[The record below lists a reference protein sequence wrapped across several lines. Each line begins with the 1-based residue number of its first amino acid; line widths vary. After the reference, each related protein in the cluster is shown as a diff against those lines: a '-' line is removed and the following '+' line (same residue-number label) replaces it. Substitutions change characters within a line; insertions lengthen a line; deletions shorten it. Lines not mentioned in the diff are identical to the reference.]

1 MVHPVAVRIR
11 KYLTVE
17 PVIFMYMTA
26 SFLSGSVTQQLMYNK
41 VCLRA
46 FNDTELCANISAYH
60 TEEKFVQTE
69 TAQWIVYM
77 NIANVVPSVLVLL
90 LLGSWTDKAGRKSAM
105 MMPFVGAVISG
116 GNLIIQSMYMYSVVP
131 YLFIGT
137 VVSSLCGGYGCVIMT
152 TYSYVTDITVGSS
165 RTWRIGILDA
175 MSSLGAA
182 VGGAV
187 SGVIVDKAGY
197 MPVFAI
203 AVALNASMI
212 LYILLWLKESVQ
224 TNEGHVQESGHQPLK
239 RKASGLLNI
248 ENVKSWGRVI
258 VRSREGNGRLH
269 VILLLVAF
277 TVTIGSLSGDE
288 DLGFLFIKHQ
298 LGSSWTSTLFGL
310 YIAVKGITFSIG
322 LVVIL
327 PFVSRVLCDTKV
339 GQTGALSKVAAHV
352 LLAFVSTVW
361 MLFLVPVL
369 AILSGFVAVTI
380 RSLCSKTVADG
391 ERGAMFSVMSVI
403 EVTCPLLAS
412 LLFNKLYTATLS
424 SFPGYCF
431 ILLAGLLLVP
441 IILLQWMEDTR
452 EEMRQ
457 LVPHKEPSNP
467 EETQPLLTAESDGSR
482 SCPNVKNQTQKNC

>member
-1 MVHPVAVRIR
+1 
-11 KYLTVE
+11 
-17 PVIFMYMTA
+17 
-26 SFLSGSVTQQLMYNK
+26 
-41 VCLRA
+41 
-46 FNDTELCANISAYH
+46 
-60 TEEKFVQTE
+60 VQTE

-77 NIANVVPSVLVLL
+77 NIAGVLPSVLMLL

-105 MMPFVGAVISG
+105 TMPFVGAVISG
-116 GNLIIQSMYMYSVVP
+116 SNLIIQSMYMYSAVP

-182 VGGAV
+182 LGGA
-187 SGVIVDKAGY
+187 
-197 MPVFAI
+197 
-203 AVALNASMI
+203 
-212 LYILLWLKESVQ
+212 
-224 TNEGHVQESGHQPLK
+224 
-239 RKASGLLNI
+239 
-248 ENVKSWGRVI
+248 
-258 VRSREGNGRLH
+258 
-269 VILLLVAF
+269 
-277 TVTIGSLSGDE
+277 LSG
-288 DLGFLFIKHQ
+288 
-298 LGSSWTSTLFGL
+298 
-310 YIAVKGITFSIG
+310 SIG

-361 MLFLVPVL
+361 MLFLGKYSCPKLKCHVCLIHCSIDNNINMRSFAVPVL

-441 IILLQWMEDTR
+441 IILLQ
-452 EEMRQ
+452 
-457 LVPHKEPSNP
+457 
-467 EETQPLLTAESDGSR
+467 
-482 SCPNVKNQTQKNC
+482 